1 MCHIRIVLGRSIIF
15 IFWNEMGDLK
25 FVLNF
30 VLLKFSK
37 KGRASISICMEISYE
52 FYNSYLIISNL
63 LNGCPE
69 W

>member
-30 VLLKFSK
+30 VLLNFLK
-37 KGRASISICMEISYE
+37 KGRA
-52 FYNSYLIISNL
+52 FQFV
-63 LNGCPE
+63 
-69 W
+69 